1 MIQLEL
7 KEGEL
12 ILGSQKLEGIEKHLI
27 KISSELPKGTAELE
41 LKMLVKFAGNTKEQN
56 PIEDLLE
63 TGEPEKE
70 VG

>member
-56 PIEDLLE
+56 L
-63 TGEPEKE
+63 
-70 VG
+70 